1 MRGINN
7 LVSIK
12 SKETDQQSQSAG
24 SYKKKKLKSQNYQK
38 KINTPL
44 LAGEHNYCLAAQH
57 SAEAGPLGLV
67 DSSPQLFY
75 SVLSGVSCALSP
87 QEK

>member
-1 MRGINN
+1 M
-7 LVSIK
+7 LVLK
-12 SKETDQQSQSAG
+12 
-24 SYKKKKLKSQNYQK
+24 KKKKLKSQNYQN

-75 SVLSGVSCALSP
+75 SVLITEWSQLCTVSTGEMRWQLS
-87 QEK
+87 